1 MRVENLLR
9 FKSIKTRMVLRV
21 SRIQLN
27 MWNFI
32 VTKFLFLL
40 FILTELLIPL
50 TFLSCFWRNLIAWD
64 YNVVHPKL
72 WYLPEN
78 FPVSNRCQEHAST
91 KRHKDGCIEWMI
103 HGQIQHSAS
112 RGCFFIKVLL
122 FVVKFV
128 VFIYTS

>member
-40 FILTELLIPL
+40 FILAELLRPL
-50 TFLSCFWRNLIAWD
+50 TFMSCFWRNLI
-64 YNVVHPKL
+64 NLLKQIFSIQSS
-72 WYLPEN
+72 LPEN

-112 RGCFFIKVLL
+112 RGCIFIKVLL

-128 VFIYTS
+128 VFIYTN